1 MGLGSVDREALIQDI
16 YEAAAMPENWP
27 RVLEQIGSTVGTRHA
42 CMGTRRSD
50 AWTGWLASEA
60 FQPVL
65 DTYFKS
71 DISSTSQLTP
81 RLVAAD
87 HAGFVRESD
96 VLTQEEWEADSFR
109 HDLSRPFG
117 LNHAAATAIVVPSA
131 DSLVVH
137 FQRRDGQPG
146 LSDHEVATLDS
157 FRPHLARAGLLA
169 TRWRLQRL
177 SAATE
182 ALALVGLPAA
192 VLDRNGRVLA
202 ANDLI
207 DGMPHVRWLPRDHF
221 GLVDAHANGLL
232 KMTLGSLFEP
242 SGQAVQ
248 SFASRINSTDAA
260 VIHVVPTSG
269 QSRDLFDGGLAVLVV
284 TPVTAPEAPDAQV
297 IRALFDLS
305 PGEARVARSLTRG
318 QTIDQIA
325 GSSGVTRET
334 VRSQVKAVLAKTG
347 TTRQA
352 EVAALLAGLPK
363 LGSNR

>member
-1 MGLGSVDREALIQDI
+1 MIDRETLIQDI
-16 YEAAAMPENWP
+16 YEAAALPEHWP

-42 CMGTRRSD
+42 VIGTGRSD
-50 AWTGWLASEA
+50 AWFGWTASKPFE
-60 FQPVL
+60 PVL
-65 DTYFKS
+65 AAYLKS
-71 DISSTSQLTP
+71 DIATTTQITP
-81 RLVAAD
+81 RLLAAD
-87 HAGFVRESD
+87 HAGFLRQTD
-96 VLTQEEWEADSFR
+96 VMTNEEWEADSFR
-109 HDLSRPFG
+109 RDLSRHFG
-117 LNHAAATAIVVPSA
+117 MNHAAATAVQLPSA

-137 FQRRDGQPG
+137 VQRPEGQPS
-146 LSDHEVATLDS
+146 LSDREIATLDS

-169 TRWRLQRL
+169 TRWRLKRL

-192 VLDRNGRVLA
+192 VVDRDSRVLA

-207 DGMPHVRWLPRDHF
+207 ERMAHVRWMARGRL
-221 GLVDAHANGLL
+221 GLVDGHAQGLL
-232 KMTLGSLFEP
+232 QKALTGLFEP
-242 SGQAVQ
+242 FNESVQ
-248 SFASRINSTDAA
+248 SFASRVGQTDAA

-284 TPVTAPEAPDAQV
+284 TPVTAPDAPDAQV

-305 PGEARVARSLTRG
+305 PSEARVARSLTRG

-325 GSSGVTRET
+325 DGSGVTRET
-334 VRSQVKAVLAKTG
+334 VRSQVKAVMAKTG

-363 LGSNR
+363 LRTDR